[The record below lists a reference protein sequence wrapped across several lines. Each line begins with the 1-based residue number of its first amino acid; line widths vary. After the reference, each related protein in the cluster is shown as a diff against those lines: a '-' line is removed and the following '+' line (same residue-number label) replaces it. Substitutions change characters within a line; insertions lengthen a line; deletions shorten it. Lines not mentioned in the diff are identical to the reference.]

1 MVMRRKMLCG
11 GRGVWQ
17 DSGASAA
24 FAEPPGTPGTG
35 AAPARG
41 ADVTAGHEGPNAPAA
56 EPVTRFPSPRSE
68 GFTHKFKALIWRRS
82 CARLLA
88 EPALAGRPNVLSS
101 SSSGNVS
108 ARSVNAHP
116 FER

>member
-1 MVMRRKMLCG
+1 MEDGVS
-11 GRGVWQ
+11 GR
-17 DSGASAA
+17 
-24 FAEPPGTPGTG
+24 TPGLQLRLLNHRG
-35 AAPARG
+35 RPAPVLPRLGG

-68 GFTHKFKALIWRRS
+68 GFTHKFKALIRRRS
-82 CARLLA
+82 RAGLLA
-88 EPALAGRPNVLSS
+88 EPALADRPNVLSS